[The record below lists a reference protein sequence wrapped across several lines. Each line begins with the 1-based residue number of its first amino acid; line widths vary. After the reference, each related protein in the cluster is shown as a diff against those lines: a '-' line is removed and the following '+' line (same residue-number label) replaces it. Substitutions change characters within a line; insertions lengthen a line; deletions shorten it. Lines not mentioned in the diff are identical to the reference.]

1 MAKLRVQ
8 LSIPAERY
16 VALYAGS
23 AKSIIATAEGGLTV
37 QFPGSALHGFVTHD
51 GLHGTFELYFDSF
64 NKLTTVKRIV

>member
-8 LSIPAERY
+8 LSIPAEHY

-23 AKSIIATAEGGLTV
+23 AKHVIATAEGGLTV

-51 GLHGTFELYFDSF
+51 GIRGIFELHFDSC
-64 NKLTTVKRIV
+64 NKLTKVKRIT